1 MLSVTS
7 KQPQSKS
14 SSRAQAPPSA
24 LSFLVVVCG
33 VVDAVWSDMVECSVG
48 DTVEDLR
55 RRSERA
61 AGLRPSRS
69 SYLLVESQRKPLRD
83 HLCVVG
89 DYGLDGSQRLVLVT
103 DRSAR
108 RVRGGASDVDAL
120 LAMLRT
126 VKGLEKL
133 DGWKDLANHRDAS
146 KCKGIKVE
154 GGRVIRL
161 DICYSNLSGS
171 LPVEIGELMALTYFG
186 VHGNKL
192 TGKHFQRIYCSR
204 QHTSRYVLFRNS
216 DLIAW
221 FVCIW
226 C

>member
-61 AGLRPSRS
+61 AGLQPSRS

-83 HLCVVG
+83 HLCVVE
-89 DYGLDGSQRLVLVT
+89 DYGLDGSQRLVRVT
-103 DRSAR
+103 DHSAH

-133 DGWKDLANHRDAS
+133 DGWKDLASHRDAS
-146 KCKGIKVE
+146 KCNGITVE
-154 GGRVIRL
+154 GGRVTKI
-161 DICYSNLSGS
+161 DIHNKSLSGS
-171 LPVEIGELMALTYFG
+171 LPSEVGQLTALQDFRCYD
-186 VHGNKL
+186 NSL
-192 TGKHFQRIYCSR
+192 TGE
-204 QHTSRYVLFRNS
+204 
-216 DLIAW
+216 
-221 FVCIW
+221 
-226 C
+226 

>member
-103 DRSAR
+103 DRSAH

-120 LAMLRT
+120 LAMLGT

-146 KCKGIKVE
+146 KCTGIMVE
-154 GGRVIRL
+154 GGRVTKL
-161 DICYSNLSGS
+161 DINGEGLSGS
-171 LPVEIGELMALTYFG
+171 LPSEVGQLTALQDFRCY
-186 VHGNKL
+186 NNSL
-192 TGKHFQRIYCSR
+192 TGE
-204 QHTSRYVLFRNS
+204 
-216 DLIAW
+216 
-221 FVCIW
+221 
-226 C
+226 

>member
-1 MLSVTS
+1 MLSH
-7 KQPQSKS
+7 SKS
-14 SSRAQAPPSA
+14 SSREQAPPSA

-61 AGLRPSRS
+61 AGLQPSRS

-103 DRSAR
+103 DRSAH

-120 LAMLRT
+120 LAMLGT

-133 DGWKDLANHRDAS
+133 DGWKDLASHRDVK
-146 KCKGIKVE
+146 KCKAITVE
-154 GGRVIRL
+154 GGRVTKINI
-161 DICYSNLSGS
+161 DGKSLSGS
-171 LPVEIGELMALTYFG
+171 LPSEVGQLTALREFRCY
-186 VHGNKL
+186 HNSL
-192 TGKHFQRIYCSR
+192 TGE
-204 QHTSRYVLFRNS
+204 
-216 DLIAW
+216 
-221 FVCIW
+221 
-226 C
+226 